1 LHYEQT
7 NAHQHLL
14 LSVSKFRN
22 RISRYANFIAEK
34 PGSYESGFFYLI
46 FFKMKQEFEKYTK
59 EDLAVWSLLFKR
71 QVKNLKHLAC
81 SEYLESL
88 DHMKDVLNPR
98 ELPNFERIN
107 HWFKKNTGWE
117 IYCVPGLIDVA
128 DFFDLLAEKK
138 FPSSTWLRSK
148 DKLDYLEEPDMFHDI
163 FGHIPL
169 LSNPIYSNFVHEF
182 GKLGKLH
189 KGNHQLVTELQ
200 RLYWFTIEFGLIS
213 DKGKPRIFG
222 AGIISSFHES
232 ISSLSSKEVTHIPF
246 ELDSIIQTDFCTSE
260 LQQTYFV
267 IDQLEQLQLAITSLS
282 NELQYEL
289 ESSSKSI

>member
-1 LHYEQT
+1 
-7 NAHQHLL
+7 
-14 LSVSKFRN
+14 
-22 RISRYANFIAEK
+22 
-34 PGSYESGFFYLI
+34 
-46 FFKMKQEFEKYTK
+46 MKQQFEKYTK

-71 QVKNLKHLAC
+71 QMKNLEGKAC
-81 SEYLESL
+81 SAYLESVVK
-88 DHMKDVLNPR
+88 MREVLNPR

-117 IYCVPGLIDVA
+117 IYCVPGLIEVE

-163 FGHIPL
+163 FGHVPL
-169 LSNPIYSNFVHEF
+169 LCNASYSNFVHEF
-182 GKLGKLH
+182 GKLGKQF
-189 KGNHQLVTELQ
+189 KGNSERILELQ

-213 DKGKPRIFG
+213 EKDELRIFG

-232 ISSLSSKEVTHIPF
+232 ISSLTSQDVTHIPF
-246 ELDSIIQTDFCTSE
+246 DLNIIIQTDFCTSE

-267 IDQLEQLQLAITSLS
+267 IDHLEQLETAVQTHS
-282 NELQYEL
+282 NTLNHEL
-289 ESSSKSI
+289 EHHSTSI

>member
-1 LHYEQT
+1 MPHEQT
-7 NAHQHLL
+7 HAHQHLL
-14 LSVSKFRN
+14 LSVSNPGN

-34 PGSYESGFFYLI
+34 PGSYESGFFYFN
-46 FFKMKQEFEKYTK
+46 FFEMKQQFEKYTR

-71 QVKNLKHLAC
+71 QVKNLKQKAC
-81 SEYLESL
+81 SAYLESL
-88 DHMKDVLNPR
+88 EKMQDVLNPN

-117 IYCVPGLIDVA
+117 IYCVPGLIDVD

-163 FGHIPL
+163 FGHVPL
-169 LSNPIYSNFVHEF
+169 LCNPSYSRFVHEF
-182 GKLGKLH
+182 GILGKQFSHDSRIL
-189 KGNHQLVTELQ
+189 QELQ
-200 RLYWFTIEFGLIS
+200 RLYWFTIEFGLITEE
-213 DKGKPRIFG
+213 GEPRIFG

-232 ISSLSSKEVTHIPF
+232 ISSLSGKEVTHLTF
-246 ELDSIIQTDFCTSE
+246 ELETIIQTDFCTSE

-267 IDQLEQLQLAITSLS
+267 INDLEQLETAVKNLS
-282 NELQYEL
+282 NKLTNEVEHHS
-289 ESSSKSI
+289 ESI